1 MNIAK
6 SIGQQ
11 LLRLISLLLGITLLT
26 FALLQLSPL
35 DPIGQYI
42 SRMPAAS
49 EAQIAALRK
58 LWNQDLPW
66 WEQYFKWL
74 GSVLQGDWGTSY
86 AFREPVGHIMSR
98 AFKNSLLL
106 MACAWVLSTVVGY
119 LLGMASAVAGRG
131 KKSRRWLDG
140 LISGFSLTLWS
151 TPTFIV
157 GLLLIMIF
165 AVWLGW
171 SPTGLS
177 QPLGTQLGEASLADR
192 LRHIVLPCL
201 AVSAVS
207 TAHVALHTRQEFLD
221 FLDSDVAKFAR
232 ARGMGTWELIR
243 NHGIRNTALP
253 AVMLQFAQFATL
265 FGGSLMAEVVFSYAG
280 LGSAITEA
288 GLNSDVPLLLGC
300 VVLMATF
307 VFVGNLIADILAKVI
322 DPRVRRSLDTST
334 FARTTGALA
343 AGVAPQPAQLEQ
355 AAELNHAGLNYD
367 GPGATGQKGARE

>member
-1 MNIAK
+1 MRIAK
-6 SIGQQ
+6 VTVQQ
-11 LLRLISLLLGITLLT
+11 PLRLISLLIGLTLLT

-42 SRMPAAS
+42 SRMPGAT
-49 EAQIAALRK
+49 EEQLAALRK

-74 GSVLQGDWGTSY
+74 TSVLQGDWGTSY

-98 AFKNSLLL
+98 AFQNSLLL
-106 MACAWVLSTVVGY
+106 MLCAWVLSTVVGY
-119 LLGMASAVAGRG
+119 VLGMLAAIASRG
-131 KKSRRWLDG
+131 KKAFRCCDG
-140 LISGFSLTLWS
+140 LVSGISLTLWS

-157 GLLLIMIF
+157 GLLLIMVF

-177 QPLGTQLGEASLADR
+177 QPLGTQLGEASLSDR

-201 AVSAVS
+201 AVAAVS
-207 TAHVALHTRQEFLD
+207 TSQVALHTRQEFQD
-221 FLDSDVAKFAR
+221 FLDSDVALFAR
-232 ARGMGTWELIR
+232 ARGMGTWRLVAQ
-243 NHGIRNTALP
+243 HGIRNTALP
-253 AVMLQFAQFATL
+253 AVMLQFSQFSIL

-300 VVLMATF
+300 VVLMAVF
-307 VFVGNLIADILAKVI
+307 VFVGNLIADVLAAVI
-322 DPRVRRSLDTST
+322 DPRVRRSIDNSAA
-334 FARTTGALA
+334 ARPAVGLA
-343 AGVAPQPAQLEQ
+343 PKDPAAQE
-355 AAELNHAGLNYD
+355 AA
-367 GPGATGQKGARE
+367 R